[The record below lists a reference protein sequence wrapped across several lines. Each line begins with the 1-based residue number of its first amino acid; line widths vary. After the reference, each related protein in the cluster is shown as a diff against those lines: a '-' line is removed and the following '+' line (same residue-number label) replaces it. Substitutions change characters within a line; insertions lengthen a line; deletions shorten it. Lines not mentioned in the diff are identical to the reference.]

1 MQWDITVDKKV
12 AFNVGYGAGY
22 LFRKLK
28 AFEMYWHA
36 EGMKS
41 LYSGTITAN
50 GEKYIVTNE
59 RSFGYADKNWG
70 ADFTSPWVWL
80 SSCDLKSKL
89 TGRQLQDSVFDIG
102 GGRPKAFGIA
112 LNRKLLSD
120 FWYEGKSYEFN
131 FSVEDEK
138 VAKRLERLGRKSLE
152 LHYNEYKHVLPWRG
166 NSVYIVDSI
175 VSIIDE
181 DPDYGFEK
189 KSTKK
194 KRVRKIEEDD
204 EQYLSDAEEEEEYDE
219 VFKSLEYYEKK

>member
-1 MQWDITVDKKV
+1 MKLFKIISILVLCV
-12 AFNVGYGAGY
+12 VLALAGVIY
-22 LFRKLK
+22 YRYYFVFGTGIKSGELNQIVLKGNLFK
-28 AFEMYWHA
+28 
-36 EGMKS
+36 
-41 LYSGTITAN
+41 T
-50 GEKYIVTNE
+50 
-59 RSFGYADKNWG
+59 
-70 ADFTSPWVWL
+70 
-80 SSCDLKSKL
+80 
-89 TGRQLQDSVFDIG
+89 
-102 GGRPKAFGIA
+102 
-112 LNRKLLSD
+112 
-120 FWYEGKSYEFN
+120 YEGRLIQSGFKGTQANTIQSYEFN

-181 DPDYGFEK
+181 EPDYGLEK

-204 EQYLSDAEEEEEYDE
+204 EEEYLSDAEEEEEYDE